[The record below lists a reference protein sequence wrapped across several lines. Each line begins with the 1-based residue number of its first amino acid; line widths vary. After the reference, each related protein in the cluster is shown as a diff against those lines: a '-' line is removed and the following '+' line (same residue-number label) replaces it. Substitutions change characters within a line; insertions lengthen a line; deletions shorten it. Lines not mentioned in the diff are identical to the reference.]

1 VAAPEKPPLLYLL
14 AAFGLV
20 LGSFGGM
27 FALSKAL
34 PLMSTRDQ
42 YVTAYKEW
50 FEKLPAAKEETTAL
64 AEKEADVIYSR
75 RGVALP
81 LAGMNIILSTLLFLG
96 CGRALRGSPWGWSAW
111 RFAAM
116 ASVPYTVLA
125 SAFALVQAREMAAA
139 MPNDP
144 IVDMAM
150 RLSVLKTVLLD
161 GLAIA
166 YYVLCVLYLRR
177 PSIRALFLRPPTA

>member
-34 PLMSTRDQ
+34 PLTASRDQ
-42 YVTAYKEW
+42 YVSAYREW
-50 FEKLPAAKEETTAL
+50 FDKLPAAKLENTQL
-64 AEKEADVIYSR
+64 PEKEADVIYSR

-81 LAGMNIILSTLLFLG
+81 LAVMNIILSTLLFLG
-96 CGRALRGSPWGWSAW
+96 CGRALRGSLWGYSAW
-111 RFAAM
+111 KFAAL

-125 SAFALVQAREMAAA
+125 SAFGLVQAREMGAA
-139 MPNDP
+139 MPNDV
-144 IVDMAM
+144 IVEMAM
-150 RLSVLKTVLLD
+150 RLSVLKTIILD
-161 GLAIA
+161 GLAVL
-166 YYVLCVLYLRR
+166 YYVACLLYLRR
-177 PSIRALFLRPPTA
+177 PSIRALFLRPPAA